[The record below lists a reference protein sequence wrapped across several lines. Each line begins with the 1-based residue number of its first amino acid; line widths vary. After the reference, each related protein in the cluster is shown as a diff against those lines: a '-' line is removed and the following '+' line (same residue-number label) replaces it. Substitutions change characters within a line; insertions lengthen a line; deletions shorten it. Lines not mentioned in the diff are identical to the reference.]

1 MADATV
7 IGSQTFVKGRIE
19 GSGDLEI
26 AGRVEGEV
34 SVSGEITVEKSGLV
48 SANLTAE
55 RLVIHG
61 AVKGDLSASDS
72 IVLEAGARVVG
83 DVKAARV
90 SIAPGA
96 LVRGYV
102 ETSASGGARVSSKKA
117 VSAKHEAPKASAAP
131 AKVVAAPVK
140 APAKSAPKAAPVA
153 AKAIAKKPPQPVVA
167 ALKKGAKAVHKKRA

>member
-7 IGSQTFVKGRIE
+7 IGSQTFIKGRIE

-26 AGRVEGEV
+26 AGRVEGDV
-34 SVSGEITVEKSGLV
+34 SVTGEITVEKGGLV
-48 SANLTAE
+48 AANLTAE

-61 AVKGDLSASDS
+61 AVKGDLSADS
-72 IVLEAGARVVG
+72 IILEPGARVVG

-102 ETSASGGARVSSKKA
+102 ETSGSGGARKSQ
-117 VSAKHEAPKASAAP
+117 KHEAPKAAPKAAAP
-131 AKVVAAPVK
+131 AKVVALPQK
-140 APAKSAPKAAPVA
+140 AAKPAAKAAPA
-153 AKAIAKKPPQPVVA
+153 PKAIAKRPPQPVVA
-167 ALKKGAKAVHKKRA
+167 ALKKGAKAVNKKRA